1 MVNPIISAIL
11 SFIIPGLGQIVNGKV
26 IKGVILLVI
35 AIIMA
40 GLAWL
45 IFNHWIVKII
55 ELAIMAYA
63 AYDAYIT
70 AQ

>member
-1 MVNPIISAIL
+1 M
-11 SFIIPGLGQIVNGKV
+11 
-26 IKGVILLVI
+26 VI

-40 GLAWL
+40 GLVWL

-63 AYDAYIT
+63 AYDAYVI